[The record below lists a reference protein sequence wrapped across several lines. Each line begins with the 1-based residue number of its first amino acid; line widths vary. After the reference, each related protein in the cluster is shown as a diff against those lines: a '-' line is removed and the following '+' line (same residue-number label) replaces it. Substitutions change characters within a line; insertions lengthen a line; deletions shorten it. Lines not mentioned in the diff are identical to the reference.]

1 MYIWNP
7 IDQSTVLTNTIT
19 IDWYASYV
27 IFLLSLSLS
36 LSVVCCL
43 LVYYIL
49 LIIINNIILLF
60 IFCIIRYTLPYP
72 TTTLHP
78 TINTTLL

>member
-1 MYIWNP
+1 MYVYMEP
-7 IDQSTVLTNTIT
+7 DRSIDQSTVLTNTIT

-36 LSVVCCL
+36 LSLCCL

-49 LIIINNIILLF
+49 LIIINNI